1 MSYTRLFIIFAIIF
15 ITLLVNYEMWIYDYL
30 NPQQECIVW
39 RINYS
44 EAGLMNGAEC
54 ILYD

>member
-1 MSYTRLFIIFAIIF
+1 MNLTRFVIAFVIIF

-39 RINYS
+39 QINYN
-44 EAGLMNGAEC
+44 EAGLMIGAEC
-54 ILYD
+54 ILFD

>member
-1 MSYTRLFIIFAIIF
+1 MSYTRRFIIFAIIF

-39 RINYS
+39 HINYND
-44 EAGLMNGAEC
+44 AGLMTGAEC
-54 ILYD
+54 ILFD